1 MQSALRL
8 ARWTILGLQAF
19 VVGVSIYQSV
29 ITTVGRMKGRNL
41 QPPDP
46 TLKPRFGLVVCAR
59 NERPVVAEI
68 VRDLLGQ
75 DYPRGLFDVVVVAHN
90 CTDNTAEIVRAA
102 GGRVIELRTER
113 PGKAQVI
120 RAGAQALGPDYDYV
134 GVFDA
139 DAHVMPHMLSRLAG
153 RTLGKDCIQIETR
166 PREPTEWLS
175 ASYGLGRRAR
185 NIFWWRPREALG
197 LGTTISGCGF
207 FIRQSLLSETLLDAR
222 TLTED
227 LEITARLYASGHSVS
242 FVSAASVHVGEPH
255 QLKASVRQRLRWV
268 RGHVG
273 VMRHRWP
280 AMAGRGLMGDWRA
293 LDMALYM
300 LVPTRVLTRTA
311 VSFSFLVSII
321 RSPVALPLAPVTLA
335 LSGEW
340 LLPLLIGVREKLLP
354 FSREGLMLG
363 LRQGFLSLLWFPI
376 GIWALLTAQLH
387 VWEEAPRVLPKG
399 DHDNGSH

>member
-1 MQSALRL
+1 MQPALRL

-19 VVGVSIYQSV
+19 LVAVSLYQSV
-29 ITTVGRMKGRNL
+29 VTTVGRMKGRNL
-41 QPPDP
+41 PPPDP

-68 VRDLLGQ
+68 VRDLLAQ
-75 DYPRGLFDVVVVAHN
+75 DYPRDLFSVVVVAHN
-90 CTDNTAEIVRAA
+90 CTDNTAEIARAA
-102 GGRVIELRTER
+102 GGRVIELRTEK

-120 RAGAQALGPDYDYV
+120 RAGAHALGPGFDYI

-139 DAHVMPHMLSRLAG
+139 DAHVMPYMLSRLAG
-153 RTLGKDCIQIETR
+153 RTRGKDCIQIETR

-207 FIRQSLLSETLLDAR
+207 FIRQPLLSETLLDAR

-227 LEITARLYASGHSVS
+227 LEITARLYSMGHSVS

-255 QLKASVRQRLRWV
+255 QLTASVRQRLRWV

-273 VMRHRWP
+273 VIRHRWP
-280 AMAGRGLMGDWRA
+280 AMARRGLLGDLRA
-293 LDMALYM
+293 LDIALYM
-300 LVPTRVLTRTA
+300 LVPTRVLTRTT
-311 VSFSFLVSII
+311 VSISFLLSLWK
-321 RSPVALPLAPVTLA
+321 SSLGLPLAPVALA

-354 FSREGLMLG
+354 FSREGFVLG
-363 LRQGFLSLLWFPI
+363 IRQGFLSLLWFPI
-376 GIWALLTAQLH
+376 GVWALLTAQLH
-387 VWEEAPRVLPKG
+387 VWEEAPRVLRKE
-399 DHDNGSH
+399 DHAARPD